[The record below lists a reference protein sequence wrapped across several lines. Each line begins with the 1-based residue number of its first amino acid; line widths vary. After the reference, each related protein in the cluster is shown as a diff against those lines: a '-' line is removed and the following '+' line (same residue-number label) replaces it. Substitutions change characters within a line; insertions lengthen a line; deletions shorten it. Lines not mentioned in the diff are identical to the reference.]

1 MNFLPEMPIA
11 CGTEVKTLEAGSV
24 SPMRGESLLRI
35 IPCANLIE
43 FALLDLLFE
52 RLHDG
57 FVQV

>member
-1 MNFLPEMPIA
+1 MPIA